1 MSWFRAEKEIS
12 STLKDVCERLA
23 NVESKL
29 KGLEIEN
36 TDLRNKVLRRI
47 QMIKPDLEEETI
59 NKPKGLSSFSPF
71 GI

>member
-1 MSWFRAEKEIS
+1 MGWFKAEKELS

-47 QMIKPDLEEETI
+47 QMIKPDTEEEI
-59 NKPKGLSSFSPF
+59 ISKPKSLNSFNPF
-71 GI
+71 GV